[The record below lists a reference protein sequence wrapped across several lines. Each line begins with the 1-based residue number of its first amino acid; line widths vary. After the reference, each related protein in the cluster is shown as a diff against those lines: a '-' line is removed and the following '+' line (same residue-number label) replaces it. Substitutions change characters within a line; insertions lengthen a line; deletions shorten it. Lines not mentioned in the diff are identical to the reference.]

1 MGMFDY
7 VRSSYSLGEHFTDT
21 ELQTKDIEDYGIGG
35 TMSQYWLSPG
45 GQLYY
50 IDYWK
55 TADFVELKEGDDGY
69 NEEQKLFNFQWIP
82 NGNHGKVRPWYLTKY
97 IQVYP
102 ATWDGEWTAWPTLRL
117 HFSYGKLMGYED
129 ITGQR

>member
-1 MGMFDY
+1 MGMMDFL
-7 VRSSYSLGEHFTDT
+7 RSSYSLGEHFTDT
-21 ELQTKDIEDYGIGG
+21 ELHTKDIEDSISG
-35 TMSQYWLSPG
+35 TMSHYWLSPG
-45 GQLYY
+45 RQLYY
-50 IDYWK
+50 IDYWH
-55 TADFVELKEGDDGY
+55 TTDFVELKEGDDGY

-102 ATWDGEWTAWPTLRL
+102 AMWDGEWKDWPTLRL

>member
-1 MGMFDY
+1 M
-7 VRSSYSLGEHFTDT
+7 
-21 ELQTKDIEDYGIGG
+21 
-35 TMSQYWLSPG
+35 
-45 GQLYY
+45 YY
-50 IDYWK
+50 IDYWH

-102 ATWDGEWTAWPTLRL
+102 AMWDGEWTAWPTLRL
-117 HFSYGKLMGYED
+117 HFHYGKLMGYED